1 MTWDTLIR
9 ETARDSQLTI
19 KATRAI
25 LESAFTHI
33 KDSVLHGGRVG
44 VPGFGVFIR
53 KSRAARN
60 VRDIKSKDL
69 IRVPAHTLVGFRAA
83 RDAKR

>member
-19 KATRAI
+19 KGTRTI
-25 LESAFTHI
+25 LESAFTRI

-44 VPGFGVFIR
+44 IPGFGVFVR
-53 KSRAARN
+53 KSRAVRT
-60 VRDIKSKDL
+60 VRDIKSKLL
-69 IRVPAHTLVGFRAA
+69 IRIPAHKLVGFRAA